1 MGCPRSTNGA
11 RTTVSRFS
19 CSSSSPHDR
28 GRPDVAS
35 ACSLPSSMAS
45 TLGSLTA
52 RWELRDLADAGIQQ
66 QVLAHACDC
75 VPQLRARLDTIIT
88 AMRHG
93 GAALVEGLPIH
104 DSLLMVCCERPW

>member
-1 MGCPRSTNGA
+1 
-11 RTTVSRFS
+11 
-19 CSSSSPHDR
+19 
-28 GRPDVAS
+28 
-35 ACSLPSSMAS
+35 MAS